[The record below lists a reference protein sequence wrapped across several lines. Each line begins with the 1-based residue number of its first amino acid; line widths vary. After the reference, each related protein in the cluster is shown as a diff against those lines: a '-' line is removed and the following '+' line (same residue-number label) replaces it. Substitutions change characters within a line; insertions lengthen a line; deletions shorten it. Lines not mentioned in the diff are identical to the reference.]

1 MKPENAHFRPL
12 SYYRENVC
20 ASLEDVLDFARCL
33 EDTAF
38 PVLRRFHGW
47 DGSEEEPLPAVETMK
62 AYPEFDLTQRD
73 ENAIQTGWMMAELG
87 LPYIS
92 RFFDP
97 KEFGGY
103 GFTYYT
109 GYDLDIYCDDHPVEL
124 YTYMG
129 GHFDLGSSPDGREH
143 CVFLRLDSPNN
154 KPVCGITCRYYL
166 KGLQKTNDLIANLA
180 RSLRA
185 GCHLLSKSNRRDNL
199 YVQGEVS
206 INKSKLTDE
215 ERASLSQSLI
225 ETANFVIYALRDDT
239 LLNKLDT
246 ALERLQPVAD
256 YAKRFTVYFIGHSH
270 IDLAW
275 KWRYPETIEC
285 MKGTFE
291 TQLALMERE
300 PDYVYVE
307 TSAVLWRDMKGKYPD
322 LWARIRAAADRGQF
336 EPQGGMWCE
345 TDGQCVGEESW
356 FRQIENGQRVALE
369 TCGKRSTCAVN
380 IDGFGFNAGL
390 PKILKN
396 AGLNYFITQKL
407 RYNEYTLFPYIHFWW
422 EGDDG
427 SRVLTLHEYPGHS
440 NHIEFD
446 ELAKTVRIHHMT
458 DGFYHIPLLWGYG
471 NHGGG
476 PLPVMMDRIDELKKQ
491 KVFPSIKFC
500 GMTEFYRILEETE
513 DLSTLPVV
521 KGELFLETHHKTYT
535 VQARTKALNRECER
549 ALLNC
554 ESLQAACGDYHDVSK
569 AWEKELF
576 GQFHDVLAGTSM
588 LKVYHDLYED
598 FDEAFSILDAA
609 DRACAERALGR
620 GDEPYVFNPVSVAAN
635 TPVVLD
641 LVPPKDHGFVLDSSG
656 ERCPYQKTADNKT
669 AVYCGG
675 LKPYSFNRFRFVEGE
690 PEQAVTVSGTTVDN
704 GAIRAVFDPKKG
716 AITSLVFDGRE
727 FCGGQIGNFR
737 LLEDTKS
744 RDYDTWNLG
753 LTGKEWDFG
762 CTGFEIVEQ
771 GPVRAVVRA
780 TYAFGLWTEKKP
792 YYGTYLW
799 HTPAVDYPTSFL
811 TQDFIFYPNDPMIRC
826 VLHADWWENGKDLKL
841 SAQTAITEPR
851 AFYKVPFG
859 RLERPVKR
867 ETPYEKAR
875 FEVPALNYADL
886 VGSDGYSFALLNRT
900 KHGYD
905 TLGSRVRLTLLTSPT
920 GADIAKVP
928 DSTADRG
935 KHVIEYAFLP
945 HRNDSDLDAIAM
957 AYERGVM
964 LLKGSDAPT
973 AALGQTLLD
982 CSDENKTITS
992 ARLMPDGARCYRTID
1007 KNGRL
1012 GCCQHD

>member
-1 MKPENAHFRPL
+1 MKPENAHFKPL
-12 SYYRENVC
+12 SFYLENEC
-20 ASLEDVLDFARCL
+20 RDLEDVLDFARCL

-47 DGSEEEPLPAVETMK
+47 DASEEEPLPAIEKMK
-62 AYPEFDLTQRD
+62 TFPVFDPTQKD
-73 ENAIQTGWMMAELG
+73 ENSIQTGWMMAELP

-92 RFFDP
+92 KFFD
-97 KEFGGY
+97 KSAYGHY

-109 GYDLDIYCDDHPVEL
+109 GYDLDICCDDHPVEL
-124 YTYMG
+124 YSYMG
-129 GHFDLGSSPDGREH
+129 GHFDLGCSPDGKEH
-143 CVFLRLDSPNN
+143 FVFLRIDSPNN
-154 KPVCGITCRYYL
+154 KLVCGITSRCYL
-166 KGLQKTNDLIANLA
+166 KGLQDTNEKIADLA

-185 GCHLLSKSNRRDNL
+185 GCHLLSTSNRRDNL
-199 YVQGEVS
+199 YVQGEVE
-206 INKSKLTDE
+206 INRSKLTDE
-215 ERASLSQSLI
+215 ERQELSDCLI
-225 ETANFVIYALRDDT
+225 KTANEVVFSLRDDT
-239 LLNKLDT
+239 ILQKLEA
-246 ALERLQPVAD
+246 ALFMLKPVAD
-256 YAKRFTVYFIGHSH
+256 YAKRFTIYFIGHSH

-291 TQLALMERE
+291 TQLALMERD
-300 PDYVYVE
+300 PSYVYVE
-307 TSAVLWRDMKGKYPD
+307 TSAVLWRDMREKYPE
-322 LWARIRAAADRGQF
+322 LWKRIRAAADRGQF

-356 FRQIENGQRVALE
+356 FRQIENGQRIALD
-369 TCGKRSTCAVN
+369 TCGKKSTCAVN

-446 ELAKTVRIHHMT
+446 ELAKTVRIHHLT

-476 PLPVMMDRIDELKKQ
+476 PLPVMMDRLDELKKQ
-491 KVFPSIKFC
+491 TVFPNFRFC
-500 GMTEFYRILEETE
+500 GLTEFYEILNAKE

-521 KGELFLETHHKTYT
+521 KDELFLETHHKTYT
-535 VQARTKALNRECER
+535 VQAKTKFLNRECER

-554 ESLQAACGDYHDVSK
+554 ESLQAATGVFCDVTK

-588 LKVYHDLYED
+588 LQVYHDLYED
-598 FDEAFSILDAA
+598 FDEAFAILSDANQS
-609 DRACAERALGR
+609 CAVKELGVGDALYSG
-620 GDEPYVFNPVSVAAN
+620 NPVSVPVN
-635 TPVVLD
+635 MPVVID
-641 LVPPKDHGFVLDSSG
+641 KPPKSDSGYAVDSNG
-656 ERCPYQKTADNKT
+656 NRYACQRTFDNKT
-669 AVYCGG
+669 VVYLND
-675 LKPYSFNRFRFVEGE
+675 LKPYSINKLTFVDGQ
-690 PEQAVTVSGTTVDN
+690 PECAIAVDGARIDN
-704 GAIRAVFDPKKG
+704 GVIKAVFDAEKG
-716 AITSLVFDGRE
+716 AITSLVFDGKE
-727 FCGGQIGNFR
+727 FSGGMIGNFR
-737 LLEDTKS
+737 LLEDIKS

-753 LTGKEWDFG
+753 LTGKEWDFN
-762 CTGFEIVEQ
+762 CVGFELIEQ
-771 GPVRAVVRA
+771 GPVRVVIRA
-780 TYAFGLWTEKKP
+780 KYAFGIWTEKKP

-841 SAQTAITEPR
+841 AAQTNVSNPR

-875 FEVPALNYADL
+875 FEVPAITYADL
-886 VGSDGYSFALLNRT
+886 IGSDGYSFALLNRS

-905 TLGSRVRLTLLTSPT
+905 VLDSRVRLTLLTSPT

-928 DSTADRG
+928 DPTADRG
-935 KHVIEYAFLP
+935 KHTIEYAFLP
-945 HRNDSDLDAIAM
+945 HRNETEIDDLAM
-957 AYERGVM
+957 SYERGCM
-964 LLKGSDAPT
+964 ILRGSEAPA
-973 AALGQTLLD
+973 AALGESLLD
-982 CSDENKTITS
+982 ASDDSKTITS
-992 ARLMPDGARCYRTID
+992 VRLKSDGSFVYRT
-1007 KNGRL
+1007 L
-1012 GCCQHD
+1012 GKDGKLGVITK

>member
-1 MKPENAHFRPL
+1 MKPENAHFKPF
-12 SYYRENVC
+12 SFYRENEC
-20 ASLEDVLDFARCL
+20 RDLEDVLDFARCL
-33 EDTAF
+33 EDAAF

-47 DGSEEEPLPAVETMK
+47 DRSEEEPLPPAEKMK
-62 AYPEFDLTQRD
+62 SFPEFDTTQRD
-73 ENAIQTGWMMAELG
+73 ENAIHTGWMMAELG

-97 KEFGGY
+97 KEYGNY

-129 GHFDLGSSPDGREH
+129 GHFDLGCAPDGDEH

-154 KPVCGITCRYYL
+154 KLVCGITCRYYL
-166 KGLQKTNDLIANLA
+166 KGLKEVNDRIANLA

-185 GCHLLSKSNRRDNL
+185 GCHLLSTSNRRENL
-199 YVQGEVS
+199 YVQGEVD
-206 INKSKLTDE
+206 INKSKLTDA
-215 ERASLSQSLI
+215 ERKDLTRCLI
-225 ETANFVIYALRDDT
+225 DTANFVVRAMRDDT
-239 LLNKLDT
+239 LLQCIEP
-246 ALERLQPVAD
+246 ALGRLQPVAD
-256 YAKRFTVYFIGHSH
+256 YAKRFTIYFIGHSH

-291 TQLALMERE
+291 TQLGLMERDPE
-300 PDYVYVE
+300 YVYME
-307 TSAVLWRDMKGKYPD
+307 TSAVLWRDMKEKYPE

-356 FRQIENGQRVALE
+356 FRQIEMGQKTALE
-369 TCGKRSTCAVN
+369 TCGKKATCAVN
-380 IDGFGFNAGL
+380 IDAFGFNAGL
-390 PKILKN
+390 PKILTN
-396 AGLNYFITQKL
+396 AGLRYFVTQKL

-427 SRVLTLHEYPGHS
+427 SRILTLHEYPGHS

-446 ELAKTVRIHHMT
+446 ELAKTVRIHHLT

-491 KVFPSIKFC
+491 TVFPNIQFC
-500 GMTEFYRILEETE
+500 GLTEFYDILTSTE
-513 DLSTLPVV
+513 DLSTLPTVRN
-521 KGELFLETHHKTYT
+521 ELFLETHHKTYT
-535 VQARTKALNRECER
+535 VQARTKYLNRACER

-554 ESLQAACGDYHDVSK
+554 ESLQAASGEYRDLTK

-588 LKVYHDLYED
+588 LKVYLDLYED
-598 FDEAFSILDAA
+598 FDEAFAVIADSDAA
-609 DRACAERALGR
+609 CAQKALGE
-620 GDEPYVFNPVSVAAN
+620 GDTVYVFNPTSVATDA
-635 TPVVLD
+635 PVLID
-641 LVPPKDHGFVLDSSG
+641 RSPAKDSGYAADSRG
-656 ERCPYQKTADNKT
+656 NRYLYQKTADNKT
-669 AVYCGG
+669 AVYLRG
-675 LKPYSFNRFRFVEGE
+675 LKPYSFNKLSFTDGQ
-690 PEQAVTVSGTTVDN
+690 PESTISVAGARIDN
-704 GAIRAVFDPKKG
+704 GVLKAVFDAEKG
-716 AITSLVFDGRE
+716 VISSLIFDGKE
-727 FCGGQIGNFR
+727 FSGGQIGNFR
-737 LLEDTKS
+737 VLEDTRS
-744 RDYDTWNLG
+744 RDYDSWNLG

-762 CTGFEIVEQ
+762 CIGFEIVEQ
-771 GPVRAVVRA
+771 GPVRVVVRA
-780 TYAFGLWTEKKP
+780 RYAFGIWTEKKP

-811 TQDFIFYPNDPMIRC
+811 TQDFIFYANDPLIRC

-841 SAQTAITEPR
+841 SAQTNIHKPR

-867 ETPYEKAR
+867 DTPYEKAR
-875 FEVPALNYADL
+875 FEVPAITYADL
-886 VGSDGYSFALLNRT
+886 VGDDGYAFALLNRS

-905 TLGSRVRLTLLTSPT
+905 VLDSRVRLTLLTSPT

-928 DSTADRG
+928 DPTADRG
-935 KHVIEYAFLP
+935 KHTIEYAFLP
-945 HRNDSDLDAIAM
+945 HRSDTDIEHIAM
-957 AYERGVM
+957 SYERGAMILTGGETPAV
-964 LLKGSDAPT
+964 P
-973 AALGQTLLD
+973 LGETLLD
-982 CSDENKTITS
+982 ASDGEKTVTS
-992 ARLMPDGARCYRTID
+992 VRIMPDGKYFYRTLGKD
-1007 KNGRL
+1007 GRL
-1012 GCCQHD
+1012 GSETK